1 MTDRK
6 TITINP
12 ELFKVN
18 NKTKKQKTIIP
29 TISSSLKSKFLK
41 KMSNTKNNR
50 LKKKQMFIQDPL
62 ETNDFENSI
71 QYLTNLINEE
81 KKDIPHNKSIKQ
93 FNNIPVSTELAI
105 ELKEEII
112 PDPIDNSN
120 ISLNYKVDNEV
131 GYGCLKNGIKPN
143 YRTWIKTKKVHPT
156 EKELP
161 KKTTFFSEKELPKQ
175 TTFFS
180 EKEIPKQT
188 TITNYLPD
196 TFNPTYDNKEQ
207 ITLSEEIFPLEETD
221 VIPITNNY
229 ETKENE
235 TTEEIISVPKK
246 QLMKNTIKKNYTLG
260 KSKKYR
266 KIGILLKNKT
276 IKQQVLDAQKELKKT
291 NIKSIKKYL
300 TTAGLI
306 KIGSNAPVDVLKEIY
321 ENAKLTGN
329 VTNSNKETLLHN
341 FINDNVIE

>member
-1 MTDRK
+1 MTDKK

-18 NKTKKQKTIIP
+18 NKSKKQKTTIP

-50 LKKKQMFIQDPL
+50 LKQKQVFIQDPL
-62 ETNDFENSI
+62 ESNDFEHSI

-81 KKDIPHNKSIKQ
+81 KKDTNKQ
-93 FNNIPVSTELAI
+93 VNHIPVSTELAM
-105 ELKEEII
+105 ELKEEVI
-112 PDPIDNSN
+112 PEPINN
-120 ISLNYKVDNEV
+120 LNYKVDNEV

-156 EKELP
+156 EKEI
-161 KKTTFFSEKELPKQ
+161 PKQ
-175 TTFFS
+175 
-180 EKEIPKQT
+180 IPKQT
-188 TITNYLPD
+188 SFSLPD
-196 TFNPTYDNKEQ
+196 SFNPTYENNDK
-207 ITLSEEIFPLEETD
+207 ITLTEESYPLEDLSIINED
-221 VIPITNNY
+221 EIIPI
-229 ETKENE
+229 ETR
-235 TTEEIISVPKK
+235 TEIISVPKK
-246 QLMKNTIKKNYTLG
+246 QMMKNTIKKSYTLG

-266 KIGILLKNKT
+266 KIGVLLKNKS

-291 NIKSIKKYL
+291 NIKNIKKYL
-300 TTAGLI
+300 TTSGLI
-306 KIGSNAPVDVLKEIY
+306 KIGSTAPVDVLKEIY
-321 ENAKLTGN
+321 ENAKLTGD

>member
-1 MTDRK
+1 MTDKK

-18 NKTKKQKTIIP
+18 NKSKKQKTTIP

-50 LKKKQMFIQDPL
+50 LKQKQVFIQDPL
-62 ETNDFENSI
+62 ESNDFEHSI

-81 KKDIPHNKSIKQ
+81 KKDT
-93 FNNIPVSTELAI
+93 IPVSTELAM
-105 ELKEEII
+105 ELKEEVI
-112 PDPIDNSN
+112 PDPINN
-120 ISLNYKVDNEV
+120 LNYKVDNEV

-156 EKELP
+156 EKEI
-161 KKTTFFSEKELPKQ
+161 PKQ
-175 TTFFS
+175 
-180 EKEIPKQT
+180 IPKQT
-188 TITNYLPD
+188 SFSLPD
-196 TFNPTYDNKEQ
+196 SFNPTYENNDK
-207 ITLSEEIFPLEETD
+207 ITLTEESYPLEDFSIIKDDEI
-221 VIPITNNY
+221 IPI
-229 ETKENE
+229 ETR
-235 TTEEIISVPKK
+235 TEIISVPKK
-246 QLMKNTIKKNYTLG
+246 QMMKNTIKKSYTLG

-266 KIGILLKNKT
+266 KIGVLLKNKS

-291 NIKSIKKYL
+291 NIKNIKKYL
-300 TTAGLI
+300 TTSGLI
-306 KIGSNAPVDVLKEIY
+306 KIGSTAPVDVLKEIY
-321 ENAKLTGN
+321 ENAKLTGD

>member
-1 MTDRK
+1 MTDKK

-18 NKTKKQKTIIP
+18 NKSKKQKTTIP

-50 LKKKQMFIQDPL
+50 LKQKQVFIQDPL
-62 ETNDFENSI
+62 ESNDFEHSI

-81 KKDIPHNKSIKQ
+81 KKDT
-93 FNNIPVSTELAI
+93 IPVSTELAM
-105 ELKEEII
+105 ELKEEVI
-112 PDPIDNSN
+112 PDPINN
-120 ISLNYKVDNEV
+120 LNYKVDNEV

-156 EKELP
+156 EKEI
-161 KKTTFFSEKELPKQ
+161 PKQ
-175 TTFFS
+175 
-180 EKEIPKQT
+180 IPKQT
-188 TITNYLPD
+188 SFSLPD
-196 TFNPTYDNKEQ
+196 TFNPTYENNDK
-207 ITLSEEIFPLEETD
+207 ITLTEESYPLEDFSIIKDDEI
-221 VIPITNNY
+221 IPI
-229 ETKENE
+229 ETR
-235 TTEEIISVPKK
+235 TEIISVPKK
-246 QLMKNTIKKNYTLG
+246 QMMKNTIKKSYTLG

-266 KIGILLKNKT
+266 KIGVLLKNKS

-291 NIKSIKKYL
+291 NIKNIKKYL
-300 TTAGLI
+300 TTSGLI
-306 KIGSNAPVDVLKEIY
+306 KIGSTAPVDVLKEIY
-321 ENAKLTGN
+321 ENAKLTGD

>member
-1 MTDRK
+1 MTDKK

-18 NKTKKQKTIIP
+18 NKSKKQKTTIP

-50 LKKKQMFIQDPL
+50 LKQKQTFIQDPL
-62 ETNDFENSI
+62 ESNDFENSI

-81 KKDIPHNKSIKQ
+81 KKDIP
-93 FNNIPVSTELAI
+93 VSTELAV
-105 ELKEEII
+105 ELKEEVI
-112 PDPIDNSN
+112 PDPIHNSN

-143 YRTWIKTKKVHPT
+143 YRTWIKTKRIHPT
-156 EKELP
+156 
-161 KKTTFFSEKELPKQ
+161 
-175 TTFFS
+175 

-188 TITNYLPD
+188 SFYVPD
-196 TFNPTYDNKEQ
+196 KIPDKMNIIDENIEQ
-207 ITLSEEIFPLEETD
+207 IPLTEELFPLEE
-221 VIPITNNY
+221 
-229 ETKENE
+229 KEE
-235 TTEEIISVPKK
+235 EEEIISVPKK
-246 QLMKNTIKKNYTLG
+246 QLTKNTIKKKYTLG

-266 KIGILLKNKT
+266 KISILLKNKT

-291 NIKSIKKYL
+291 NIKNIKKYL
-300 TTAGLI
+300 TTSGLI
-306 KIGSNAPVDVLKEIY
+306 KIGSTAPVDVLKEIY

-341 FINDNVIE
+341 FVNDNVIE

>member
-1 MTDRK
+1 MTDKK

-18 NKTKKQKTIIP
+18 NKSKKQKTTIP

-50 LKKKQMFIQDPL
+50 LKQKQVFIQDPL
-62 ETNDFENSI
+62 ESNDFEHSI

-81 KKDIPHNKSIKQ
+81 KKDT
-93 FNNIPVSTELAI
+93 IPVSTELAM
-105 ELKEEII
+105 ELKEEVI
-112 PDPIDNSN
+112 PDPINN
-120 ISLNYKVDNEV
+120 LNYKVDNEV

-156 EKELP
+156 EKEIP
-161 KKTTFFSEKELPKQ
+161 KQLPKQ
-175 TTFFS
+175 TSFS
-180 EKEIPKQT
+180 
-188 TITNYLPD
+188 LPD
-196 TFNPTYDNKEQ
+196 TFNPTYENNDK
-207 ITLSEEIFPLEETD
+207 ITLTEESYPLEDFSIIKDDEI
-221 VIPITNNY
+221 IPI
-229 ETKENE
+229 ETR
-235 TTEEIISVPKK
+235 TEIISVPKK
-246 QLMKNTIKKNYTLG
+246 QMMKNTIKKSYTLG

-266 KIGILLKNKT
+266 KIGVLLKNKS

-291 NIKSIKKYL
+291 NIKNIKKYL
-300 TTAGLI
+300 TTSGLI
-306 KIGSNAPVDVLKEIY
+306 KIGSTAPVDVLKEIY
-321 ENAKLTGN
+321 ENAKLTGD